1 MKGGKEAQWSE
12 LRQNPEVPTL
22 IHSCPKSSPAAQPS
36 LKLHSVPQLP
46 GLIHAS
52 AVVAFWPQ
60 DKSQAPGSLQVLHP
74 LHPLYISS
82 PSLHIST
89 LPFLSSGR
97 PLLDLSGLRDPAKAV
112 PFASSTVPIFFAS
125 CVAFQPQVRTE
136 IRLPEGSF

>member
-1 MKGGKEAQWSE
+1 MKGGKEAQRSE

-36 LKLHSVPQLP
+36 FKLHSVPQLP
-46 GLIHAS
+46 GLVHAS

-74 LHPLYISS
+74 PHPLY
-82 PSLHIST
+82 IST

-112 PFASSTVPIFFAS
+112 PFASSTVPVFFFFAS
-125 CVAFQPQVRTE
+125 CVTFQPQVRIE

>member
-46 GLIHAS
+46 GLVHAS
-52 AVVAFWPQ
+52 AAVAFWPQ
-60 DKSQAPGSLQVLHP
+60 DKSQAPGSLQVLYAGP
-74 LHPLYISS
+74 PHPLY
-82 PSLHIST
+82 IST

-112 PFASSTVPIFFAS
+112 PFASSTVPVFFAS
-125 CVAFQPQVRTE
+125 CDLSTSGQN
-136 IRLPEGSF
+136 